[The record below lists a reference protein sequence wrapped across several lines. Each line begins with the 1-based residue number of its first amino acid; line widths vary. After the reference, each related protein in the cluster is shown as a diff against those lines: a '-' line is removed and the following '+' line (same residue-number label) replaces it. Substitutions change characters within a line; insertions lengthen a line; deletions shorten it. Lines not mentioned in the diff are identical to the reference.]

1 MTSNTHNLK
10 REDDIYFLN
19 EKNTKSYLEQFGE
32 VELKYISFG
41 DIDFFVELSNEI
53 DDDKEFSIQVLYHQL
68 IQPDMSSSD
77 FNKISN
83 DGLIKLAKDFING
96 EPLIFEYFKET
107 TEDEFF
113 ADFREAIRSY
123 HQMKVEKLEAAFLPI
138 IKSTKNILKTFNM
151 QYSNLIYQT
160 IKSTSY
166 LTESLKKID
175 LISKQFQN
183 SQLLIAE
190 SLGPIIEQSN
200 QTARILSEV
209 LTPQINFWQN
219 WLNTNKLIF
228 NCYDDFWRNFHQQYK
243 ITEQEAIQILK
254 KYKWF
259 ITLSLPL
266 DFVYNVV
273 KIGRKRGN
281 QRKNINKLFV
291 DYFCLNNFENLE
303 NLVEEWDNI
312 SIFKPRMKIFKDCI
326 SILKNSKRKTNP
338 SNLLVP
344 TLIAQIDGI
353 QTEFMEL
360 NGLYFNPKVR
370 KWKDKGG
377 NVVYPKQWFKAQTS
391 NQELLDLSNH
401 IFLNILFQK
410 SDRGEPLGTPFTFSR
425 HKIMHGEYVN
435 YGRIDNTI
443 RAFMILDFLATLTN
457 RTLQMPRI

>member
-1 MTSNTHNLK
+1 MTSNTHNSK
-10 REDDIYFLN
+10 REDDIFIN
-19 EKNTKSYLEQFGE
+19 EKNTKSDLEQFGE

-53 DDDKEFSIQVLYHQL
+53 DDDKEFIIQVLHHQL
-68 IQPDMSSSD
+68 IHPDMSSSD
-77 FNKISN
+77 FYKISN
-83 DGLIKLAKDFING
+83 DEMIKLARNFVNN

-107 TEDEFF
+107 AEDEIFTNI
-113 ADFREAIRSY
+113 REAIRRY
-123 HQMKVEKLEAAFLPI
+123 HQLKVEKLEVAFLPI
-138 IKSTKNILKTFNM
+138 INSTKNILKTFNI
-151 QYSNLIYQT
+151 QHSNLIYQT

-183 SQLLIAE
+183 SQLLLAE

-228 NCYDDFWRNFHQQYK
+228 NRYDDFWQNFQQQYK

-259 ITLSLPL
+259 ITPSLPF

-281 QRKNINKLFV
+281 QRKNVNKLFV

-312 SIFKPRMKIFKDCI
+312 SIFKPRIKIFNDCI

-338 SNLLVP
+338 SNLLLP

-360 NGLYFNPKVR
+360 NGLSFDPKSR
-370 KWKDKGG
+370 KWKDKDG
-377 NVVYPKQWFKAQTS
+377 NIVYHKQWFKAQTS
-391 NQELLDLSNH
+391 NQEMLDLSNH

-410 SDRGEPLGTPFTFSR
+410 AQRGEPLETPFTFSR

-457 RTLQMPRI
+457 RTLEQQP

>member
-1 MTSNTHNLK
+1 MTSNTHNSK
-10 REDDIYFLN
+10 REDDIFFLN
-19 EKNTKSYLEQFGE
+19 RKNTKSDLEQFGD
-32 VELKYISFG
+32 VELKYISFA
-41 DIDFFVELSNEI
+41 DTDYFVELSNKI
-53 DDDKEFSIQVLYHQL
+53 DDDKEFIIHVLYHQL
-68 IQPDMSSSD
+68 IHPDMSSSD

-83 DGLIKLAKDFING
+83 DKLIKLARDFINN
-96 EPLIFEYFKET
+96 EPLIFEFFEET

-113 ADFREAIRSY
+113 ANFREAIKSY
-123 HQMKVEKLEAAFLPI
+123 HQMKADKLEAAFLPI

-160 IKSTSY
+160 IKPNSY
-166 LTESLKKID
+166 LTESLKNIN

-228 NCYDDFWRNFHQQYK
+228 NRYDDFWQKFQKQYE

-259 ITLSLPL
+259 ITPSLPF

-273 KIGRKRGN
+273 KIGRKGGN
-281 QRKNINKLFV
+281 QRKNVNKLFV

-303 NLVEEWDNI
+303 NLVEEWDTI
-312 SIFKPRMKIFKDCI
+312 SIFKPRIKIFKDCI
-326 SILKNSKRKTNP
+326 SILRNSKRKTNP
-338 SNLLVP
+338 SNLLLP

-360 NGLYFNPKVR
+360 NGLSFDLKSR
-370 KWKDKGG
+370 KWKDKDG
-377 NVVYPKQWFKAQTS
+377 NVVNHKQWFMAQTS

-410 SDRGEPLGTPFTFSR
+410 AQRGEPLETPFTFSR

-457 RTLQMPRI
+457 RTLEQQP